1 MGLTVVGL
9 TAWFA
14 FAHPFGGS
22 SASHASVGSK
32 TGHSLVGS
40 STEAPTRLT
49 TGVCFNYVDPSA
61 VAVLPCTQPHDSEAY
76 YRYTLSPGPFPGY
89 DAVWEAARNTCN
101 AQLNRYVGPE
111 VRGVFYVTWVLTP
124 GQSEWAAGNRL
135 TVCVLS
141 RIDTGKATGSAHQG
155 HAFGGSSADHSS
167 VGSSTEDPT
176 RLTTGVCF
184 HYVDPSGDVVVPC
197 RQPHDSEAYYRYTFP
212 PGPFPGY
219 DAVWEAARN
228 TCNAQLNRYV
238 GPEAGGVFFA
248 WMLTPDR
255 SEWAAGNRLTVCVL
269 SRIDGGKVTGSA
281 HQAH

>member
-1 MGLTVVGL
+1 MPRSGSEPGQIVVPDDAPTQDAPVVSDDAPAGPQRPAWTSPAPDARTVPEVGRGAGRRQRRVARWIAAMGLTVVGL

-155 HAFGGSSADHSS
+155 HAFGGSSAGYSS
-167 VGSSTEDPT
+167 VGSSTEDST
-176 RLTTGVCF
+176 RL
-184 HYVDPSGDVVVPC
+184 
-197 RQPHDSEAYYRYTFP
+197 
-212 PGPFPGY
+212 
-219 DAVWEAARN
+219 
-228 TCNAQLNRYV
+228 
-238 GPEAGGVFFA
+238 
-248 WMLTPDR
+248 
-255 SEWAAGNRLTVCVL
+255 
-269 SRIDGGKVTGSA
+269 
-281 HQAH
+281 